1 MSNINNNNAKK
12 SQEKVMSENAFKAKD
27 IGLRAQKK
35 ILSRMAN
42 KSMAKVFIDDATSS
56 LLDNIYKLIKQHTG
70 SKKDAE
76 RIVKNIIKIV
86 IKIAVLNKND
96 QFNNDE
102 RHLANQFHEK
112 FQRLQMTIT
121 SFHEVDFSYDRAFLQ
136 PKITEIHKMLKEL
149 VERHLTDKSLSRI
162 DEVFDFFNNSEFL
175 DMLFR
180 QNSPY
185 RDLMEKIVTD
195 MNKASD
201 TINV

>member
-1 MSNINNNNAKK
+1 M
-12 SQEKVMSENAFKAKD
+12 
-27 IGLRAQKK
+27 
-35 ILSRMAN
+35 
-42 KSMAKVFIDDATSS
+42 
-56 LLDNIYKLIKQHTG
+56 
-70 SKKDAE
+70 
-76 RIVKNIIKIV
+76 